1 MSLPRK
7 AQPEINGVELTIR
20 VIVRIDALDNL
31 ILSIFQRYPSRS
43 QKASTLLDILE
54 YEGIAITPAQLRDRL
69 RKLVILGLLIRHDG
83 KRTDR
88 YSLSQ
93 DHEDP

>member
-1 MSLPRK
+1 MPLPRK
-7 AQPEINGVELTIR
+7 AQPGLKDIGLTVK
-20 VIVRIDALDNL
+20 VIARIDSLDNT

-43 QKASTLLDILE
+43 MKASSILSVLE
-54 YEGIAITPAQLRDRL
+54 YEGIVITPAHLRDRL